1 MKLLRGDD
9 EPNYTI
15 TLNQRISVFRFRNP
29 QNELFYMDGFVWLL
43 EPSKPLLA
51 NWYIRV
57 FGKLHTHFNS
67 TNFKSSPLFRNGGN
81 GGISPNLRNI
91 IMNNTMINES
101 NKQPPVTIARFLE
114 ASNGECYFEVI
125 CGNRKY
131 YIKVSDWIGDSKAVF
146 QKMAKV
152 GIIITSQADKKKFS
166 DDIDAAVK
174 QDRSTALVATQPGW
188 LKTNDPSCSWIYV
201 FPNGEL
207 ITLKDFDDEVIVVF
221 ESNNSYSK
229 LGSLDKWKQKLNEL
243 LADEPIIAF
252 LFDFALTGALITRTS
267 LNIPNL
273 ALELVGELE
282 DGKSGMC
289 KSVGSIWGGNPSSDI
304 GIGRAAGATA
314 NAFKPLQRMN
324 NDGLLFLDEMN
335 LADDGFTKDMRIIFE
350 NTATD
355 EKARYG
361 DFVNKLPV
369 HTTLLMTSNEPLE
382 SIGNAS
388 KRRRDAANSRLIS
401 LRLNEPIIN
410 YSLDDYD
417 TPEAVADAVTKH
429 ADQYYGTAS
438 RKFIKSLINEYSHDW
453 AKLDRTIERL
463 MEQFRSIARRN
474 KFATNRIEKMFA
486 LSYAAGMIA
495 KRYEVRPEKFTLP
508 MKSAGAAFMM
518 HIKHCKDGKQSK
530 DSGSVRKIKSV
541 IEKNSSEIHFVNEL
555 DLSKG
560 EELPKAKLGWCLQKK
575 SGAKVYCFLPK
586 RLKEVM
592 NDGTSQLLKAL
603 KAEGVLTG
611 ENGSSPKLV
620 SKSPWWVP
628 TSKSTYKITLSK

>member
-1 MKLLRGDD
+1 MTK
-9 EPNYTI
+9 I
-15 TLNQRISVFRFRNP
+15 
-29 QNELFYMDGFVWLL
+29 
-43 EPSKPLLA
+43 K
-51 NWYIRV
+51 
-57 FGKLHTHFNS
+57 
-67 TNFKSSPLFRNGGN
+67 
-81 GGISPNLRNI
+81 
-91 IMNNTMINES
+91 INEA
-101 NKQPPVTIARFLE
+101 NEQAPVIVSRCLQAKTR
-114 ASNGECYFEVI
+114 ECYFEVI
-125 CGNRKY
+125 RGNERY
-131 YIKVSDWIGDSKAVF
+131 YIKASDWIGDKKTVYKKLADS
-146 QKMAKV
+146 
-152 GIIITSQADKKKFS
+152 GIIIDSFSDKKKFTNE
-166 DDIDAAVK
+166 IEAATKSVWK
-174 QDRSTALVATQPGW
+174 KAIVVTQPGW
-188 LKTNDPSCSWIYV
+188 VQTDDPDYAWIYV
-201 FPNGEL
+201 FPNGDC
-207 ITLKDFDDEVIVVF
+207 ISPDDFKDEIIVVF

-243 LADEPIIAF
+243 LPDEPIIAF

-282 DGKSGMC
+282 DGKSGIC

-417 TPEAVADAVTKH
+417 MPEAVADAVTKH

-438 RKFIKSLINEYSHDW
+438 RKFIKSLIKEYSNDW
-453 AKLDRTIERL
+453 DKLDQEIVSL
-463 MEQFRSIARRN
+463 MNHILFKVKKDKIVP
-474 KFATNRIEKMFA
+474 NRIKKMFA
-486 LSYAAGMIA
+486 LAYAAGKLAEGYGI
-495 KRYEVRPEKFTLP
+495 RPEDFASP
-508 MKSAGAAFMM
+508 MESVKKAYNM
-518 HIKHCKDGKQSK
+518 HRVHCNNDEKSK
-530 DSGSVRKIKSV
+530 DSFAFRKIKSV

-592 NDGTSQLLKAL
+592 NGGTSQLLKAL

>member
-1 MKLLRGDD
+1 MTK
-9 EPNYTI
+9 I
-15 TLNQRISVFRFRNP
+15 
-29 QNELFYMDGFVWLL
+29 
-43 EPSKPLLA
+43 K
-51 NWYIRV
+51 
-57 FGKLHTHFNS
+57 
-67 TNFKSSPLFRNGGN
+67 
-81 GGISPNLRNI
+81 
-91 IMNNTMINES
+91 INEA
-101 NKQPPVTIARFLE
+101 NEQAPVIVSRCLQAKTR
-114 ASNGECYFEVI
+114 ECYFEVI
-125 CGNRKY
+125 RGNERY
-131 YIKVSDWIGDSKAVF
+131 YIKASDWIGDKKTVYKKLADS
-146 QKMAKV
+146 
-152 GIIITSQADKKKFS
+152 GIIIDSFSDKKKFTNE
-166 DDIDAAVK
+166 IEAATKSVWK
-174 QDRSTALVATQPGW
+174 KAIVVTQPGW
-188 LKTNDPSCSWIYV
+188 VQTDDPDYAWIYV
-201 FPNGEL
+201 FPNGDC
-207 ITLKDFDDEVIVVF
+207 ISPDDFKDEIIVVF

-243 LADEPIIAF
+243 LPDEPIIAF

-417 TPEAVADAVTKH
+417 MPEAVADAVTKH

-438 RKFIKSLINEYSHDW
+438 RKFIKSLIKEYSNDW
-453 AKLDRTIERL
+453 DKLDQEIVSL
-463 MEQFRSIARRN
+463 MNHILFKVKKDKIVP
-474 KFATNRIEKMFA
+474 NRIKKMFA
-486 LSYAAGMIA
+486 LAYAAGKLAEGYGI
-495 KRYEVRPEKFTLP
+495 RPEDFASP
-508 MKSAGAAFMM
+508 MESVKKAYNM
-518 HIKHCKDGKQSK
+518 HRVHCNNDEKSK
-530 DSGSVRKIKSV
+530 DSFAFRKIKSV

-592 NDGTSQLLKAL
+592 NGGTSQLLKAL